1 MTSYILLNTVG
12 LTILTW
18 FNNLLNSHTL
28 TTGAFSKVSK
38 LSDMYRKNHD
48 IFDIFDILIFGHN
61 ARNVTGGFMTA
72 VDRLIQHSATFAS
85 HSSVTVTAKQTSC
98 EIHST
103 VSNYK
108 LPPMFH

>member
-1 MTSYILLNTVG
+1 MTQHHVVFVPSATMNHLQTV
-12 LTILTW
+12 
-18 FNNLLNSHTL
+18 
-28 TTGAFSKVSK
+28 
-38 LSDMYRKNHD
+38 
-48 IFDIFDILIFGHN
+48 GHN